1 MSRIFRRVTASILTV
16 VFTLAILLTAGND
29 TISQADTAITYSPAH
44 TASVY
49 IPPVPG
55 HTVRDFSVGPE
66 RWSRGHR
73 GVDLSSRTNE
83 AVHAAG
89 AGIVTFAGV
98 VVDRPLV
105 VIDHGPS
112 PLVPT
117 GEHLFT
123 IYEPITPLV
132 EKNQQVQRGQII
144 GTVLAGH
151 AGCTGVCLHWGARWG
166 HGHNSGYLNPWPL
179 IDSLPLSLLRW
190 VD

>member
-29 TISQADTAITYSPAH
+29 TISQADTAVTYSPAH

-89 AGIVTFAGV
+89 AGIVTFAG
-98 VVDRPLV
+98 
-105 VIDHGPS
+105 
-112 PLVPT
+112 
-117 GEHLFT
+117 E
-123 IYEPITPLV
+123 
-132 EKNQQVQRGQII
+132 I
-144 GTVLAGH
+144 GRAHV
-151 AGCTGVCLHWGARWG
+151 
-166 HGHNSGYLNPWPL
+166 
-179 IDSLPLSLLRW
+179 
-190 VD
+190 

>member
-29 TISQADTAITYSPAH
+29 TISQADTAVTYSPAH

-112 PLVPT
+112 PL
-117 GEHLFT
+117 
-123 IYEPITPLV
+123 
-132 EKNQQVQRGQII
+132 
-144 GTVLAGH
+144 
-151 AGCTGVCLHWGARWG
+151 
-166 HGHNSGYLNPWPL
+166 SL
-179 IDSLPLSLLRW
+179 IHI
-190 VD
+190 

>member
-1 MSRIFRRVTASILTV
+1 MDIEELTFRA
-16 VFTLAILLTAGND
+16 A
-29 TISQADTAITYSPAH
+29 
-44 TASVY
+44 
-49 IPPVPG
+49 
-55 HTVRDFSVGPE
+55 
-66 RWSRGHR
+66 
-73 GVDLSSRTNE
+73 RTKQSMQ
-83 AVHAAG
+83 
-89 AGIVTFAGV
+89 VTFAGV
-98 VVDRPLV
+98 VVDRLLV

-166 HGHNSGYLNPWPL
+166 HGHNSGYLNPWLL